1 MYVDAVIK
9 LLPYDAEVS
18 LFFVFDGDG
27 RLSVRTFTQERA
39 LNKIKRGLARQV
51 GPNTVQYLAV
61 FNDDSVTFQPDI
73 TFPYDLI
80 VLTDPL
86 SGRHA
91 DETTSLIEAHNIE
104 AIKNSPL
111 YETFPDPEDNGIHNH
126 YPSYRVDPMPQ
137 KPFGPM
143 SKHKINKNTVRRLM
157 RRRAKKSSANRNRP
171 DPGIKRLATWILK
184 GQLPD
189 AHVCGSCKNSYDRI
203 YILTNEKAG
212 REIHTC
218 SSCSK
223 KYLGISAGEFLCQI
237 RRLEEKRESLDAL
250 LRTAETFVCPY
261 TGYLPGTGGQ
271 CGKKC
276 PVRTTCEELQL
287 YPVLDQRQAKLK
299 ARLGLPAELPG
310 EVVSVLRKRI
320 AQEFLTVARD
330 MLTSGCVL
338 MKDKSSLTCPP
349 HCNVCSTPEGRER
362 NLVKDFVEVKYNLL
376 CLLESAYKNVR
387 KKATNEKMAFLKK
400 VKSMNDTVE
409 MIHYRQIYK
418 RVVKIITKKESNDAA
433 LSNKIDA
440 ALTYLVSVLEGSD
453 SKIEQQHRRR
463 VDQVLALSIA
473 KSTTCSNTSC
483 FLMFD
488 SVSEKSCLGKRSEC
502 ESRYKYFKKVF
513 ERLPARLSKTV
524 AKVIAQRDAV
534 SLEKIT
540 KEATPDVLYHESQ
553 PFNVS

>member
-1 MYVDAVIK
+1 VYADAIIK
-9 LLPYDAEVS
+9 MLPDDAEAN

-27 RLSVRTFTQERA
+27 RLSVRTFTRKRA

-51 GPNTVQYLAV
+51 GPNTVQYKAV
-61 FNDDSVTFQPDI
+61 FNDDSVTFHPDI
-73 TFPYDLI
+73 IFPYDVI

-91 DETTSLIEAHNIE
+91 NETTYLIEAHNLE

-111 YETFPDPEDNGIHNH
+111 YENFPDPEDNGIHNH
-126 YPSYRVDPMPQ
+126 YPSYRLDPMPK

-143 SKHKINKNTVRRLM
+143 SKHKINKNTIRRLM
-157 RRRAKKSSANRNRP
+157 RRVKKSSTNRNRP
-171 DPGIKRLATWILK
+171 DLGAKRLVTWILK

-189 AHVCGSCKNSYDRI
+189 AHVCVSCKNAYDRI
-203 YILTNEKAG
+203 YILTNKKTG
-212 REIHTC
+212 KEIHTC

-223 KYLGISAGEFLCQI
+223 KYLGISDGEFLCQI
-237 RRLEEKRESLDAL
+237 RWLEEKRESLDAL

-261 TGYLPGTGGQ
+261 TGYLPGIGGQ
-271 CGKKC
+271 CGGKC
-276 PVRTTCEELQL
+276 PVRVTCEELQL
-287 YPVLDQRQAKLK
+287 SPVLNQRQAKLK
-299 ARLGLPAELPG
+299 ARLGLPVELPD
-310 EVVSVLRKRI
+310 EVVSVLRRRI
-320 AQEFLTVARD
+320 AQEFLTVAKD
-330 MLTSGCVL
+330 MPASGCVL
-338 MKDKSSLTCPP
+338 MEDKSSLTCPP
-349 HCNVCSTPEGRER
+349 HCRVCFAPEGRER

-376 CLLESAYKNVR
+376 CLLESACKNVR
-387 KKATNEKMAFLKK
+387 KKATNEKMAFLQK
-400 VKSMNDTVE
+400 VKSKNNTVE

-418 RVVKIITKKESNDAA
+418 RVVKIITNKEGNDAK

-473 KSTTCSNTSC
+473 KNVTCPHASC

-488 SVSEKSCLGKRSEC
+488 LVSEKTCPGKISEC
-502 ESRYKYFKKVF
+502 ESRYKYFKKVY

-524 AKVIAQRDAV
+524 AKVMVQQNAV
-534 SLEKIT
+534 NHLEKNT
-540 KEATPDVLYHESQ
+540 EEKRLEA
-553 PFNVS
+553 